1 MEEKDGERKR
11 ENIGSEEN
19 EERGSLLLLSME
31 EREDGCVCLKGEED
45 GERGED
51 IVVSAVVVVCI

>member
-19 EERGSLLLLSME
+19 EERGSLLLLLSME

-51 IVVSAVVVVCI
+51 IVVVVVCI